1 LTTHAHPHVRL
12 LRALQSGSVTLALG
26 AAAELGRLDLE
37 DAFQLTL
44 LLAAHEP
51 SRFSR
56 AAVRWHA
63 RFCVERR
70 RVELVEAELLLSLLA
85 ALPHQP
91 RVAARGL
98 KALFTERGERRLAEA
113 VRRWQVESR
122 SS

>member
-1 LTTHAHPHVRL
+1 MNAVEELK
-12 LRALQSGSVTLALG
+12 RAAREQQRYG
-26 AAAELGRLDLE
+26 
-37 DAFQLTL
+37 
-44 LLAAHEP
+44 
-51 SRFSR
+51 R

-98 KALFTERGERRLAEA
+98 EALLTERGEQRLAEA
-113 VRRWQVESR
+113 IRRWQVEGQPT
-122 SS
+122 